1 MSVAIESPEDQTRT
15 RCAQCGAPMPA
26 DQEWC
31 LECGTARTLIHRAPD
46 WRIAVGLILA
56 AALIVGGVLVAVS
69 GLSDH
74 QNRVA
79 AAAVNQTPAR
89 PASTTPDPAPQARAT
104 AKPRRVAP
112 PPPNPIA
119 SWAVGLGGWT
129 VILGTDSSRA
139 AAAISAHQLLPTAK
153 RVGVLYSS
161 EHRSLTP
168 GLWVVFSGRYPT
180 EPAAVAA
187 AASLQRAGLPTAHAH
202 MVAPPGG

>member
-1 MSVAIESPEDQTRT
+1 MSVAVESPEDQTPT
-15 RCAQCGAPMPA
+15 RCAQCGAPLPE

-56 AALIVGGVLVAVS
+56 AALILGGVLVAMS
-69 GLSDH
+69 GLSGH
-74 QNRVA
+74 QDRVA
-79 AAAVNQTPAR
+79 AAAVNQTTAR
-89 PASTTPDPAPQARAT
+89 RASTTPDPASQARAT

-139 AAAISAHQLLPTAK
+139 AADISAHQLLPTAK

-180 EPAAVAA
+180 EPAAAA
-187 AASLQRAGLPTAHAH
+187 AAAGLQRAGLPTAHAH